1 MLAESYFL
9 LRLRSGR
16 CVLAS
21 VRLGW
26 VGQKSAVRVDD
37 CVTVAVLTEVD
48 EMVFFTP
55 SRNTDQGV

>member
-1 MLAESYFL
+1 MPAESYFS

-26 VGQKSAVRVDD
+26 TGWNCAQGVDLGVSA
-37 CVTVAVLTEVD
+37 AAPTEVD

-55 SRNTDQGV
+55 S

>member
-1 MLAESYFL
+1 MPAESYFL

-16 CVLAS
+16 CVSAP

-26 VGQKSAVRVDD
+26 VGQNRVVRVDRRM
-37 CVTVAVLTEVD
+37 TVAVLTEAD

-55 SRNTDQGV
+55 S

>member
-1 MLAESYFL
+1 MPAESYFL

-26 VGQKSAVRVDD
+26 IGWKRAVRVDH
-37 CVTVAVLTEVD
+37 CMSAAGPTEAD

-55 SRNTDQGV
+55 S

>member
-1 MLAESYFL
+1 MPAESYFS

-16 CVLAS
+16 CVLAT

-26 VGQKSAVRVDD
+26 AVRNRAARVDH
-37 CVTVAVLTEVD
+37 CMSATGPTEVD

-55 SRNTDQGV
+55 S